1 MRYGGLQGR
10 RWASATGRIPPI
22 QRRVADEDVFDDLET
37 TGSLDEF
44 EGQLVDKVI
53 ELTAPL
59 FALFDF
65 AEVAR
70 SQYEQIVNSFVARS
84 R

>member
-1 MRYGGLQGR
+1 MRYGGLRGR
-10 RWASATGRIPPI
+10 RWASATGRLPPI
-22 QRRVADEDVFDDLET
+22 QRRVADEDIIDLET

-65 AEVAR
+65 TEVNR
-70 SQYEQIVNSFVARS
+70 SIYTQIVNDFVAGR

>member
-1 MRYGGLQGR
+1 MRYGGLRGR
-10 RWASATGRIPPI
+10 RWASATGRLPPI
-22 QRRVADEDVFDDLET
+22 QQRVADEDVSDDLEI

-65 AEVAR
+65 TEVNR
-70 SQYEQIVNSFVARS
+70 SIYTQIVNDFVAGR

>member
-1 MRYGGLQGR
+1 MRYGGLRGR
-10 RWASATGRIPPI
+10 RWASATGRLPPI
-22 QRRVADEDVFDDLET
+22 QRRVADEDVIDDLEI

-65 AEVAR
+65 AELDR
-70 SQYEQIVNSFVARS
+70 SFYEQIVNGFVAGGR
-84 R
+84 